1 LVGVTEPLPP
11 GTPASLLLYTGDCV
25 ARAEVEVVWMV
36 QDVPCRLGVR
46 FTGLTGDD
54 VLAWERLLAYQAGP
68 RPRAC
73 VRIPVTLEVTC
84 LLAPETQVPGRIQN
98 LSDSGLML
106 SLAQE
111 FPLRTRLTV
120 SLPPWRSLPP
130 VEVRAEVVWTRATPD
145 RHDVLH
151 GLRYLSDD
159 REGSFFVAGALLR
172 QLLDPQEESSDRSI
186 YLLALLARTA
196 AGRLPS

>member
-1 LVGVTEPLPP
+1 
-11 GTPASLLLYTGDCV
+11 LYTGDYV
-25 ARAEVEVVWMV
+25 ARAEVVVVWTAEEM
-36 QDVPCRLGVR
+36 PCRLGVR

-84 LLAPETQVPGRIQN
+84 LLSPDTRVPGRIQN

-106 SLAQE
+106 SLAE
-111 FPLRTRLTV
+111 ELAPRTHLIV
-120 SLPPWRSLPP
+120 SVPPWRNLPP
-130 VEVRAEVVWTRATPD
+130 VEVRAEVVWTRARSD
-145 RHDVLH
+145 SHGVLH
-151 GLRYLSDD
+151 GLRYLSDE

-172 QLLDPQEESSDRSI
+172 QLLDPQEESPDRSI

-196 AGRLPS
+196 AGRLPN